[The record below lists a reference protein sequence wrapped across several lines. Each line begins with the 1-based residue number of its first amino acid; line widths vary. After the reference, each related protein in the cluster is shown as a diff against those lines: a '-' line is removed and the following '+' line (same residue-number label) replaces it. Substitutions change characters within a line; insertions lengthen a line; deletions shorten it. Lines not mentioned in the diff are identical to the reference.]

1 MAPAGLCLHKPLAI
15 PHVII
20 CQLKD
25 AAMRR
30 GVLLRVTL
38 LASGFLIGKFLQCSS
53 SPLNLSGTCLFP
65 PVPAGHTRNA
75 DEWVF
80 LQALQDSL
88 FGRS

>member
-1 MAPAGLCLHKPLAI
+1 
-15 PHVII
+15 
-20 CQLKD
+20 
-25 AAMRR
+25 MRR

-38 LASGFLIGKFLQCSS
+38 LASGFLIGKLLKCSS
-53 SPLNLSGTCLFP
+53 SRLNLSGTCLFP
-65 PVPAGHTRNA
+65 QSLQVTSDA